1 MIKFRVDKAVQYA
14 KFAIEEQVNGLED
27 DEKKL
32 FYDLLMCYCEEM
44 GGL

>member
-1 MIKFRVDKAVQYA
+1 MKFRVDKAVLYA
-14 KFAIEEQVNGLED
+14 KFAIEEQANGLAA